1 MGERKFKVING
12 VWMDMSWK
20 KDNKPLEV
28 QYLSDAYF
36 KLLEKDPSLKKV
48 FALGERVLV
57 VLDSG
62 KAVLITEAGKDKMTD
77 EELKALFTR

>member
-1 MGERKFKVING
+1 
-12 VWMDMSWK
+12 
-20 KDNKPLEV
+20 
-28 QYLSDAYF
+28 
-36 KLLEKDPSLKKV
+36 V

-77 EELKALFTR
+77 EELKILFTK